1 MKTTRIR
8 KLFISSTLTVMLILA
23 LQTYYSDRLS
33 FGTSVVLTSQYSV
46 HVRGHSQTVVTN
58 KMKYSRYGTGTSI
71 VKESLNEIISQHSKY
86 NGSADASQELHYI
99 PKRRKLRIALYHVYH
114 GLIKAHMRSLNMSSC
129 FHYQN
134 CEVVYIKPFTTGIID
149 ADAVLIQGNNVPNK
163 LPKHRDKN
171 QVFIFV
177 TVESPIYLRFT
188 NPYEKRVH
196 NYFNWTM
203 TYRIDSDI
211 PYVYGSVIPNK
222 VDKNYV
228 IQSIE
233 INNNFRNIGMNA
245 SLDEKVI
252 SNYTGDVNKNYSDI
266 FRQKTETALWFV
278 SHCRTPSKREVYAS
292 ELAKYTNVTK
302 VGKCNMNR
310 SSSCPKRSDC
320 DTDWAKKYKF
330 YLAFENSLCI
340 DYITEKAF
348 LWFTRD
354 IVIVVRGAIHYEN
367 YLPKGTFIDTNA
379 FNSAKEL
386 AQHLNKVGANEEEYT
401 NILKLKDHYS
411 VIKEREHAQISYCN
425 LCYKLN
431 NLNQYRKSIANV
443 NDWWNRHDCIRS
455 NDI

>member
-1 MKTTRIR
+1 MEIGRIR
-8 KLFISSTLTVMLILA
+8 ASFISSAFAVMLILV
-23 LQTYYSDRLS
+23 LQTYFWDRLP

-46 HVRGHSQTVVTN
+46 HVHDHTQTVVTN
-58 KMKYSRYGTGTSI
+58 KMKHSGYGTRTSI
-71 VKESLNEIISQHSKY
+71 VKESINEINSQISKY
-86 NGSADASQELHYI
+86 NGSANASQAQKLQYI
-99 PKRRKLRIALYHVYH
+99 PKQRKLRIALYHVYH
-114 GLIKAHMRSLNMSSC
+114 GIIKRHMRSLNMSSC

-134 CEVVYIKPFTTGIID
+134 CEVVYITALTSETLD
-149 ADAVLIQGNNVPNK
+149 ADAVLIQGNNVPGQ
-163 LPKHRDKN
+163 LPKHRDVD
-171 QVFIFV
+171 QVFLFV
-177 TVESPIYLRFT
+177 TIESPVYLRIT
-188 NPYEKRVH
+188 NVGNERFH

-203 TYRIDSDI
+203 TYRMDSDI

-252 SNYTGDVNKNYSDI
+252 SNYNGDVNKNYSDI

-278 SHCRTPSKREVYAS
+278 NHCRTSSKREVYAS

-310 SSSCPKRSDC
+310 SSSCPKRGNC
-320 DTDWAKKYKF
+320 TTVLAKKYKF
-330 YLAFENSLCI
+330 YLAFENSLCT

-354 IVIVVRGAIHYEN
+354 IVIVVRGATHYEK

-379 FNSAKEL
+379 FKSAKEL

-401 NILKLKDHYS
+401 KILKLKDHYT

-443 NDWWNRHDCIRS
+443 DDWWTKNACDIR
-455 NDI
+455 